1 MLSMNIC
8 VYCSS
13 SDHIKREYFNV
24 AREMG
29 TLIAQRG
36 DTLIWGG
43 GRVGL
48 MGEVARAVHANGG
61 RVVGVIPHALSHVEI
76 AYDNADEL
84 IVTETMRE
92 RKHIM
97 DERSDAFVI
106 LPGGFGTLEEL
117 AEILVLRILQYHDRP
132 IVLLNYMGFYDKFV
146 ALCEHFVEEKFAKAK
161 YLAML
166 EVVST
171 AEQVYAFL
179 ESLPDFE
186 LPGQVEDPRETE
198 A

>member
-1 MLSMNIC
+1 MNIC

-13 SDHIKREYFNV
+13 SDRIKRDYFPV
-24 AREMG
+24 AAEMG
-29 TLIAQRG
+29 RLIGERG

-48 MGEVARAVHANGG
+48 MGETARAVHASGG
-61 RVVGVIPHALSHVEI
+61 RVIGVIPQSLTSVEI
-76 AYDNADEL
+76 AYQEADEL

-117 AEILVLRILQYHDRP
+117 AEILVLRILRYHDRP
-132 IVLLNYMGFYDKFV
+132 IVLLNTLGFYDKLL
-146 ALCEHFVEEKFAKAK
+146 ALFEHFVTEKFASQKHLDMIHVVATPGEVYEALDQLAAK
-161 YLAML
+161 SAD
-166 EVVST
+166 
-171 AEQVYAFL
+171 A
-179 ESLPDFE
+179 
-186 LPGQVEDPRETE
+186 
-198 A
+198 